1 MGASSVSACS
11 GEKDTL
17 PRPWYERVQS
27 CAATPSISAG
37 ASLSP
42 SVSERWPE
50 VAAAAEALRAVG
62 TGGSLAG
69 KEGTTVLGAA
79 GAAGAE
85 GLYVEAVVVVVVV
98 AGFAMVVA
106 GFAVV
111 AVVVDAA
118 CALGGLAQAAQML
131 EDEKLRYDVHVREEL
146 SSRKAPLRAG
156 VATIVWEGISESDV
170 LRTDTLDKCGT
181 PSRREVT
188 PCTGHT

>member
-131 EDEKLRYDVHVREEL
+131 EDEKLRYDVREEL

-156 VATIVWEGISESDV
+156 VAAIVWEGISESDV